1 MTLAPHTLKDKSR
14 SKPAKRVGR
23 GNASQKGTSAGRGT
37 KGQKSRAGGRG
48 GLKLKGLRKS
58 ILKIPKS
65 RGFKSHRPEV
75 QTLTLKQLD
84 AHTKAGQMVTPKWLA
99 SVGLVASST
108 LAVKIVGNGVVTK
121 AFTVKECLASK
132 GATAAIEKAGG
143 KLVY

>member
-1 MTLAPHTLKDKSR
+1 MTLAPHTIKDDSR

-23 GNASQKGTSAGRGT
+23 GNASQKGTTAGRGT

-48 GLKLKGLRKS
+48 GLKLKGMRKG
-58 ILKIPKS
+58 IMKIPKV
-65 RGFKSHRPEV
+65 RGFKSHHPKV

-99 SVGLVASST
+99 STGLVASSS
-108 LAVKIVGNGVVTK
+108 LAVKIVGNNVVSK
-121 AFTVKECLASK
+121 SLTVKGCLASK
-132 GATAAIEKAGG
+132 GAAAAIEKAGG